1 MALFGFS
8 ANPPTGDGG
17 HVGIVKWLLRTPLDE
32 LGGRIVDEVWV
43 LPVFVHRYAEKRDM
57 PAYHHRRQMAEL
69 AFRNL
74 DRVRVDEAE
83 RRVAERGVE
92 SPGTIDVLRHLE
104 AEHPAC
110 RFVLVLGQ
118 DADRDLREGKW
129 KASETLRDEATIV
142 CVRRPGEGDAEAGGY
157 EVPGLAPV
165 SSTAVRQTREPAVL
179 RNAVPSSVAD
189 YIVQHGLYG
198 FGKAQAPTQTR

>member
-1 MALFGFS
+1 MKTVALFGFS

-43 LPVFVHRYAEKRDM
+43 LPVYVHRYAEKRDM
-57 PAYHHRRQMAEL
+57 PAYHHRRRMAEL
-69 AFRNL
+69 AFHGL
-74 DRVRVDEAE
+74 DRVRVVEAE

-104 AEHPAC
+104 AEHPGC

-129 KASETLRDEATIV
+129 KASEALLAEATIV

-157 EVPGLAPV
+157 EVPGLEAT
-165 SSTAVRQTREPAVL
+165 SSTAVRETRDREAL
-179 RNAVPSSVAD
+179 RGAVPPPVAS
-189 YIVQHGLYG
+189 YIVRHGLYG
-198 FGKAQAPTQTR
+198 FKEAEPPS